1 MVPGCTVPCAG
12 DFDVPASR
20 EDVDRDSLWNQWLRS
35 EMHSLFVDA
44 LQRFKVRV
52 LHQQSYPVWV
62 KFEENV
68 YGPP

>member
-1 MVPGCTVPCAG
+1 MPS
-12 DFDVPASR
+12 SR

-52 LHQQSYPVWV
+52 VHQQSYPVWLMERQPIPFLMKLQISINPV
-62 KFEENV
+62 E
-68 YGPP
+68 